1 MRILKNI
8 LIAIVALVAVAVLG
22 LYGYLR
28 FGLAP
33 AHFAGQCDALELGE
47 SAEDMQIDRERG
59 FAYLSLIDRRT
70 LAQGGDAQ
78 GWIGRLDLNADTPV
92 VEPALIDPPAHFRPH
107 GLSLHIDDERQ
118 RTLVVINH
126 PVDRGV
132 GAEHIERFIEETPGR
147 FRHAGTFT
155 DPLIARPND
164 LVAVGPGQYYIANDS
179 PPNSGEL
186 TNLVFVD
193 ADTKTARTV
202 AGDIRSGGGIN
213 ASPDGRTLYVA
224 ETGGNAL
231 RILTRNPADGSV
243 TTTADIDLG
252 TSPDNIDVA
261 ADGSLWIGAHSS
273 LLALVMHFITGADAP
288 TQILRVVP
296 DATGG
301 AIIKEIYMNRGDEI
315 SAGSVGVTDGNRLL
329 IGSIT
334 ARRILVCERDG
345 A

>member
-1 MRILKNI
+1 VRILRNV
-8 LIAIVALVAVAVLG
+8 LIAIAGLAVVAVLG
-22 LYGYLR
+22 IYGYLR

-33 AHFAGQCDALELGE
+33 AHFDGRCAALELGE

-59 FAYLSLIDRRT
+59 VAYLSLIDRMT

-78 GWIGRLDLNADTPV
+78 GWLGRLDLTVDKLVA
-92 VEPALIDPPAHFRPH
+92 EPALIDPPAHFRPH
-107 GLSLHIDDERQ
+107 GLSLHIDDEGR

-132 GAEHIERFIEETPGR
+132 GAEYIERFVEETPGR
-147 FRHAGTFT
+147 FRHAGSFT

-164 LVAVGPGQYYIANDS
+164 LVAVGPEQYYIANDS

-186 TNLVFVD
+186 TNLIFVD
-193 ADTKTARTV
+193 AEANTARAV
-202 AGDIRSGGGIN
+202 ADDIRSGGGIN

-231 RILTRNPADGSV
+231 RILARDPVDGSV
-243 TTTADIDLG
+243 TTTADINLG

-261 ADGSLWIGAHSS
+261 ADGSLWIAGHSS

-296 DATGG
+296 DASGG
-301 AIIKEIYMNRGDEI
+301 ALINEIYMNRGDEI
-315 SAGSVGVTDGNRLL
+315 SAGSVGVTNGNRLL

-334 ARRILVCERDG
+334 ARRILVCERNDT
-345 A
+345 